1 MKNKIFR
8 LEEMLDSMR
17 DSLDNLNSVIAQQSS
32 LLDVVAASAAAEDF
46 DAFMQE
52 LKTQMSA
59 LESQNISLTE
69 RTNKLEKFIVFAKT
83 NEEFSEMTTSLLDAL
98 GVFGEE

>member
-83 NEEFSEMTTSLLDAL
+83 NEEFSEMTTLLLDAL